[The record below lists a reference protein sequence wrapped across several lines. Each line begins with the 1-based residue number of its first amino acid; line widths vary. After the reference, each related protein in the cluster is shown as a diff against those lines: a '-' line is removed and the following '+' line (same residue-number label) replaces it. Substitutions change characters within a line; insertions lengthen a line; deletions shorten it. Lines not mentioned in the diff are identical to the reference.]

1 MKIAYNP
8 KTAAALTTAPANDD
22 ITFDLSGLS
31 IYVKG
36 IRFKGIDT
44 TYSVFKKHGSSGGG
58 YDGLVPVPNYN
69 NDSKNRYLRE
79 DGTWQYIEVTDQNV
93 LQSETTATQ
102 FRPIVLGLTCDT
114 SVSNL
119 AKSVTG
125 QVHVTTKMYA
135 QPSTGYL
142 YASKL
147 FSGGKEVLTEHQ
159 SLSNYVTLNTNQ
171 TITGVKTFSV
181 QQKFT
186 VGEGTSPFTVT
197 STTKVANLNADLLDG
212 YHASSLWRSDGATW
226 NPSANISLS
235 ASANNQEWS
244 FDIRRNGYTGCYW
257 HVWDSTIGSMLKVN
271 ADNGKV
277 YAPHNFVGNL
287 EGNAATASKLGT
299 STVGATN
306 VPIYLN
312 GGTPTVVNLNS
323 TANNL
328 INSLST
334 GTSTPQ
340 DNDYY
345 VCQYAGGGTTTTT
358 YHRRPISA
366 LYSYIKNKAEGTWK
380 INVTGNAATA
390 TKLQTARTLWG
401 QSFDGTA
408 NVSGSLIQVTDI
420 TMGGHINMTNSQPSI
435 KRNNENIIRI
445 ADAGLI
451 ITPYATDGFIALRCG
466 TKTDTSGTKE
476 LRILNNGNIGIG
488 ITSPSQ
494 KLHVSGNILATG
506 IMTAAHFYESS
517 DILLKENI
525 SSILG
530 TDNIPILRKFNWKK
544 DGKVGYG
551 FIAQELEEQGYYELV
566 NGNEDGTKTVHYTAA
581 LSLVVAKLQNKIKEL
596 EKEIENLKIK
606 S

>member
-36 IRFKGIDT
+36 VRFKGTDT

-79 DGTWQYIEVTDQNV
+79 DGTWVIPTDTRN
-93 LQSETTATQ
+93 TA
-102 FRPIVLGLTCDT
+102 G
-114 SVSNL
+114 
-119 AKSVTG
+119 
-125 QVHVTTKMYA
+125 
-135 QPSTGYL
+135 STNST
-142 YASKL
+142 SKL
-147 FSGGKEVLTEHQ
+147 FL
-159 SLSNYVTLNTNQ
+159 
-171 TITGVKTFSV
+171 I
-181 QQKFT
+181 
-186 VGEGTSPFTVT
+186 
-197 STTKVANLNADLLDG
+197 
-212 YHASSLWRSDGATW
+212 GATSQAA
-226 NPSANISLS
+226 NPQTYSNSSI
-235 ASANNQEWS
+235 
-244 FDIRRNGYTGCYW
+244 YTTTG
-257 HVWDSTIGSMLKVN
+257 TL
-271 ADNGKV
+271 
-277 YAPHNFVGNL
+277 YATAFVGSL
-287 EGNAATASKLGT
+287 LGNAE
-299 STVGATN
+299 
-306 VPIYLN
+306 
-312 GGTPTVVNLNS
+312 
-323 TANNL
+323 
-328 INSLST
+328 
-334 GTSTPQ
+334 
-340 DNDYY
+340 
-345 VCQYAGGGTTTTT
+345 TT
-358 YHRRPISA
+358 
-366 LYSYIKNKAEGTWK
+366 
-380 INVTGNAATA
+380 
-390 TKLQTARTLWG
+390 TKLQTARTIWG

-445 ADAGLI
+445 ADAGLV
-451 ITPYATDGFIALRCG
+451 ITPYTTDGFIALRCG

-476 LRILNNGNIGIG
+476 LRILNNGNVGIG

-494 KLHVSGNILATG
+494 KLHVDGNILATG

-596 EKEIENLKIK
+596 EKKIEILKCK
-606 S
+606 N